1 MEDLPHYV
9 YKDCNLIASTLLA
22 LKQTGAKV
30 ISTHINNPYE
40 DELLLE
46 DEKISNILDRYKEW
60 VYPQTQTITDVCYYP
75 GIEVDKTRPQYMR
88 DNTWRIEDHPLPL
101 EHLKFVEEE
110 LKYHVSQETII
121 WTTIEHK
128 RLQETK
134 EYDRVF
140 SSGKEIE
147 WVI

>member
-1 MEDLPHYV
+1 
-9 YKDCNLIASTLLA
+9 
-22 LKQTGAKV
+22 
-30 ISTHINNPYE
+30 
-40 DELLLE
+40 
-46 DEKISNILDRYKEW
+46 
-60 VYPQTQTITDVCYYP
+60 
-75 GIEVDKTRPQYMR
+75 MR